1 MDRLFGTPSSE
12 KELLDKEKE
21 DFEKQKEDEKKEQE
35 MKEKMEEMKK
45 VETIQTD
52 LFKQLPDKSS
62 PEYEKVK
69 KLMIEQ
75 IKLIHKY
82 NLLKQESFQLMLDN
96 SKCQTLEEEN
106 KEQKEQ
112 IKDLENKIF
121 NIIQQILGSKTSNRG
136 LNKLN
141 KDLLS
146 YIDDLKSSN
155 PDGSL
160 VDTDKYLE
168 LIQSVKHSNRKRTLR
183 KAKKNQEKN
192 KTPKKGNKKKTPNKL
207 RKKMTPKK
215 YNRTKTPIKPKIN
228 KVYKNKKKR
237 TPTKSKGFLN
247 DIIY

>member
-1 MDRLFGTPSSE
+1 MGDPSTTGQEEEKPTPSFMDRLFGTPSSD
-12 KELLDKEKE
+12 KEQLDKERE
-21 DFEKQKEDEKKEQE
+21 EFEKQKEDEKKEQE

-141 KDLLS
+141 KDLL
-146 YIDDLKSSN
+146 
-155 PDGSL
+155 
-160 VDTDKYLE
+160 
-168 LIQSVKHSNRKRTLR
+168 
-183 KAKKNQEKN
+183 
-192 KTPKKGNKKKTPNKL
+192 KTPNKL

-247 DIIY
+247 DIY

>member
-1 MDRLFGTPSSE
+1 M
-12 KELLDKEKE
+12 KEKE
-21 DFEKQKEDEKKEQE
+21 I
-35 MKEKMEEMKK
+35 KEKMEELKK

-82 NLLKQESFQLMLDN
+82 NLLKQESFQLMLEN
-96 SKCQTLEEEN
+96 SKCQTLEDEN
-106 KEQKEQ
+106 KEQKAQ

-121 NIIQQILGSKTSNRG
+121 NIIQQILGSKTSNKG

-141 KDLLS
+141 RDLLS

-160 VDTDKYLE
+160 VDTDKYLD
-168 LIQSVKHSNRKRTLR
+168 LIESFKHTS
-183 KAKKNQEKN
+183 
-192 KTPKKGNKKKTPNKL
+192 
-207 RKKMTPKK
+207 RKKHLEK
-215 YNRTKTPIKPKIN
+215 
-228 KVYKNKKKR
+228 
-237 TPTKSKGFLN
+237 
-247 DIIY
+247 